1 MLKTMKVK
9 EDNMYAAAQRG
20 FINATDLADYLVRK
34 GLPFREAYKISGA
47 IVSHCIANG
56 QVLETLP
63 LAEYQ
68 NFSDVFAE
76 DLYDAIDL
84 RNAVNRRSSKGG
96 TSAAS
101 VEEQCRWLDGQLA
114 VRKGNQ

>member
-47 IVSHCIANG
+47 IVSHTAS
-56 QVLETLP
+56 QTVRYLKH
-63 LAEYQ
+63 
-68 NFSDVFAE
+68 FR
-76 DLYDAIDL
+76 L
-84 RNAVNRRSSKGG
+84 RIIRHSRMY
-96 TSAAS
+96 
-101 VEEQCRWLDGQLA
+101 L
-114 VRKGNQ
+114 RKISMMRLI